1 MASNRRRLWLLA
13 AGLLLAAGGGTSA
26 WGQTAYLV
34 ADLAPGEIDDAS
46 LAPSSFLSLGSKAL
60 FSATVVPAERSAPAA
75 DQLWA
80 TDGTAAG
87 TQRLPGPALV
97 PPDQASPDL
106 LTQIGGVGFWVE
118 KLAPGS
124 NRIRMQLW
132 RSDGTRAGTFAL
144 PHGSFSVAEHA
155 VLGGVLYFIAGDG
168 TAVKLWRSDGTPGG
182 TFVVADLDTDF
193 RPGGARHLA
202 SAGGRLFLLGGNPP
216 ARLWTSDGTLAGTVE
231 VPGFQATLG
240 EGLLTVGTRVVVVAF
255 DGGSYQLWAS
265 DGSAAGTVQL
275 THLKTPSV
283 FTSYN
288 QPVPLTVA
296 GSRLYFAVADAVLG
310 TQIWVSDLTPAGT
323 LPTTAFGGS
332 ADSPFVPPGR
342 SQLAEIGGRLIFVGG
357 LRSGTR
363 TLWSVSPGVP
373 ASLTSLCP
381 EGCGPPPELVEVGD
395 RAVFLAGVPDTI
407 VPDFALWT
415 TDGTQA
421 GTKVLNPSLC
431 TGAGGCYSFKPMVGL
446 GGAAYFTAH
455 DGILDEETAELWRTD
470 GTRQGTLRFTDKLGA
485 SLPVGLLHGSVL
497 FAAVD
502 SSKVYPP
509 TYELWISDGSPA
521 GTRQLTDQSHPASS
535 SPSNLVAA
543 ADRLFF
549 AAHSGEPPNDFAYLG
564 FTTGASAIV
573 LPAPAGLLS
582 FEAGILPP
590 NLVAA
595 AGAVFY
601 VNLSGELGGGTNQ
614 LWRSDGTAGG
624 TLALTRLASTQ
635 SVSSFVPLVAAG
647 GRVYF
652 LVEGAG
658 GAIWS
663 SDGTPAGTGKLFD
676 LPPAVTGLSDI
687 RVSGAGIYLVAD
699 SLWRSDGTTAGT
711 IRLAGVSSPSFR
723 QHVGTAE
730 LGGVLYFPGAGTS
743 GASLWRTDGTP
754 AGTFEVTQG
763 GNAFTHP
770 SDLVV
775 AGGALYFFA
784 DTPFQVLPFRRRL
797 WRTDGGAAGPQALH
811 DFLPAGLA
819 TAEPG
824 GLTPFAGGVAF
835 LGDDGLLGVEP
846 WSSDGTPGG
855 TRPILDVNPG
865 PEGSSPSG
873 LVAADGRLFFAA
885 DDGVHGSEL
894 WQSDGTAAGTRMV
907 QDINP
912 GPASASPSGMTAA
925 GGLLYFAA
933 DDGLTGRELW
943 ALPLGGGAA
952 GCRTSATALCLAGG
966 RFKVEAFWRDFQG
979 HSGAGQAV
987 PLTGD
992 TGTFW
997 FFGPDNVEVIV
1008 KVLDG
1013 RPLDGH
1019 FWVFYGALSS
1029 VEYSLTVTDTQ
1040 TGRTRRYLNPLGQL
1054 ASVGDTHA
1062 FGDLG
1067 AGSPGDLGAGSTGA
1081 PGTGSPGASGA
1092 GSVDA
1097 PGAGAMPA
1105 APARPAPAARRQGVE
1120 ETAAAAA
1127 RRAPSDAGT
1136 ADSGG
1141 SCQPRARRLCLG
1153 GGRFAVEAAWTD
1165 FSGRSGAGM
1174 AVPLTADTGYFWFFG
1189 PDNVETVLKVLDGR
1203 PVNGHFWVFYGA
1215 LSNVQ
1220 YSLTVT
1226 DTVTGTF
1233 KTYTNPSG
1241 QFASVADTSA
1251 F

>member
-1 MASNRRRLWLLA
+1 VWGLA
-13 AGLLLAAGGGTSA
+13 LALGGSSA
-26 WGQTAYLV
+26 RGQTAYLV
-34 ADLAPGEIDDAS
+34 ADLVPGEIDDGS
-46 LAPSSFLSLGSKAL
+46 LVPRGFLSLGSKAL
-60 FSATVVPAERSAPAA
+60 FGATVSNAGQNVLAST
-75 DQLWA
+75 QLWV

-87 TQRLPGPALV
+87 TQRLPGPSLV
-97 PPDQASPDL
+97 PSRLASPDL
-106 LTQIGGVGFWVE
+106 LTQVGGIGFFLE
-118 KLAPGS
+118 EFDPNS
-124 NRIRMQLW
+124 NQTREQLW

-144 PHGSFSVAEHA
+144 PHGSLSVGEYA
-155 VLGGVLYFIAGDG
+155 VLGGALYFIGG
-168 TAVKLWRSDGTPGG
+168 NETAVKLWRSDGTPGG
-182 TFVVADLDTDF
+182 TFIVADLDTDF

-202 SAGGRLFLLGGNPP
+202 SAGGRLFLLGANSP

-231 VPGFQATLG
+231 VPNFQAAYG
-240 EGLLTVGTRVVVVAF
+240 QSLLTVGARVLVSVV
-255 DGGSYQLWAS
+255 DGSGSYQLWAS

-283 FTSYN
+283 YSGYN
-288 QPVPLTVA
+288 QPALLTVA
-296 GSRLYFAVADAVLG
+296 GGRLYFAVADTALG
-310 TQIWVSDLTPAGT
+310 IQIWVSDLTPAGT

-332 ADSPFVPPGR
+332 PESPFEPPQP
-342 SQLAEIGGRLIFVGG
+342 SQIAEIGGRLVFVGG
-357 LRSGTR
+357 LVGGTR
-363 TLWSVSPGVP
+363 TLWAVSPGDP
-373 ASLTSLCP
+373 RSLASLCP
-381 EGCGPPPELVEVGD
+381 EGCGPPRELVKVGD
-395 RAVFLAGVPDTI
+395 RAVFLADLLGAVLPDH
-407 VPDFALWT
+407 VLWT

-421 GTKVLNPSLC
+421 GTKMLEPSLC
-431 TGAGGCYSFKPMVGL
+431 PRGCQFRKELVGL
-446 GGAAYFTAH
+446 GGAAYFTAR
-455 DGILDEETAELWRTD
+455 DDVFGGTGELWRTD
-470 GTRQGTLRFTDKLGA
+470 GTRRGTLRFTERSAA
-485 SLPVGLLHGSVL
+485 SIQYAAPMPLGLLQGSVL
-497 FAAVD
+497 FAGVD
-502 SSKVYPP
+502 NRDAYSP
-509 TYELWISDGSPA
+509 TFELWISDGSPA
-521 GTRQLTDQSHPASS
+521 GTRQLTDQSHAASS
-535 SPSNLVAA
+535 SPSNLVVV
-543 ADRLFF
+543 ADQLFF
-549 AAHSGEPPNDFAYLG
+549 AAHSGEPPYDAAYLAATMG
-564 FTTGASAIV
+564 GSVSV

-582 FEAGILPP
+582 SEAGLLAP

-595 AGAVFY
+595 SGAVFY
-601 VNLSGELGGGTNQ
+601 VNPSGYPSQ

-635 SVSSFVPLVAAG
+635 SVSSFVPLVASG

-652 LVEGAG
+652 CVEGAG
-658 GAIWS
+658 IAIWS

-676 LPPAVTGLSDI
+676 LPPAMTSLNEV
-687 RVSGAGIYLVAD
+687 RASGAGFYLVGAG
-699 SLWRSDGTTAGT
+699 LWRSDGTTAGT
-711 IRLAGVSSPSFR
+711 VRLADVAHVAFG
-723 QHVGTAE
+723 QHLGMAE
-730 LGGVLYFPGAGTS
+730 LGGILYFAGGTS
-743 GASLWRTDGTP
+743 GGSLWRTDGTP

-763 GNAFTHP
+763 GIAFANP

-775 AGGALYFFA
+775 AGDALYFFA
-784 DTPFQVLPFRRRL
+784 SSPQPAGYRRL
-797 WRTDGGAAGPQALH
+797 WRSDGNAAGPQALH
-811 DFLPAGLA
+811 DFLPAGPGSSEA
-819 TAEPG
+819 G

-835 LGDDGLLGVEP
+835 FGDDGSLGVEP
-846 WSSDGTPGG
+846 WFSDGTPGG
-855 TRPILDVNPG
+855 TRLILDVNPG
-865 PEGSSPSG
+865 PGGSNPSN
-873 LVAADGRLFFAA
+873 LVAVDGRLFFAA

-894 WQSDGTAAGTRMV
+894 WESDGTAAGTRMV

-912 GPASASPSGMTAA
+912 GPVSSSPSGMTAA

-952 GCRTSATALCLAGG
+952 GCQASATALCLAGG

-979 HSGAGQAV
+979 RSGAGQAV

-992 TGTFW
+992 TGYFW

-1029 VEYSLTVTDTQ
+1029 VEYSLTVTDSQ
-1040 TGRTRRYLNPLGQL
+1040 TGHTRRYFNPLGQL

-1067 AGSPGDLGAGSTGA
+1067 AGSVGA
-1081 PGTGSPGASGA
+1081 PATGGPLPRSSAASGA
-1092 GSVDA
+1092 VP
-1097 PGAGAMPA
+1097 PGDSRAVAGFLETGTAK
-1105 APARPAPAARRQGVE
+1105 AARVS
-1120 ETAAAAA
+1120 
-1127 RRAPSDAGT
+1127 APIAEREIPSN
-1136 ADSGG
+1136 
-1141 SCQPRARRLCLG
+1141 SCQPRPRRLCLG

-1220 YSLTVT
+1220 YTLTVT
-1226 DTVTGTF
+1226 DTVTGTV